1 MLLVVFQAGAE
12 RFGLEVTCVRE
23 VLPLPA
29 LRPLPGA
36 PEYVAG
42 VFDYHGALV
51 PAIDLSQL
59 LAGRPARLLLS
70 TRVVLVDYAQ
80 THLLGLVAERATET
94 VSCREEEWLPAGVTV
109 EGAPYLG
116 PILRHEDGMIQ
127 RVTVEDLLAPAV
139 RETLFVGL

>member
-23 VLPLPA
+23 VLALPA
-29 LRPLPGA
+29 LRPLPSA

-42 VFDYHGALV
+42 VFDYHGTLV

-70 TRVVLVDYAQ
+70 TRVILVDYAE
-80 THLLGLVAERATET
+80 THLLGLVAEHATET
-94 VSCREEEWLPAGVTV
+94 VACRDEDWLPAGVAV

-127 RVTVEDLLAPAV
+127 RVTVEELLAPAV
-139 RETLFVGL
+139 RETLFAGL